1 MARRL
6 LLALFV
12 GLVPASGCTTC
23 DNPYDYCGPVVD
35 ASFHPAGLRSGSR
48 TAMPSVAPEMIPTP
62 PSPPMAPA
70 DEGDVQPDMDQPPE
84 MGDLETTSVMRSR
97 LRYAR

>member
-6 LLALFV
+6 LLAFLV

-35 ASFHPAGLRSGSR
+35 AGFHPTGLRSGSR
-48 TAMPSVAPEMIPTP
+48 TAMPTVAPETIPAPPSPSVAPGVEEDI
-62 PSPPMAPA
+62 
-70 DEGDVQPDMDQPPE
+70 EPDMDQPPE
-84 MGDLETTSVMRSR
+84 MDELETTSVMRPR